1 MVQNHGIK
9 HLGIIMDGNR
19 RWAKK
24 RGLPALEGHRQGRV
38 IAKKV
43 GEWCIDRGIEVL
55 TLFAFSTENWNR
67 SKKEV
72 QFLFRLLEIMLTKDL
87 DELNR
92 KNIRL
97 TVIGR
102 ITGLPNRLQA
112 RIEHAV
118 EVTKNNTRGTL
129 QLAVNYGGRGEIVD
143 AVKQLVK
150 EARSASKITEA
161 SIGEKLYTSTQPDPD
176 LIIRTSGEQRTS
188 NFLLW
193 QAAYSELYFT
203 KKNWPEFTEKDLDLA
218 LQEYKRRERRFGK

>member
-1 MVQNHGIK
+1 
-9 HLGIIMDGNR
+9 MDGNR
-19 RWAKK
+19 RWATK
-24 RGLPALEGHRQGRV
+24 RGLPALEGHRQGRI

-55 TLFAFSTENWNR
+55 TLFAFSTENWKR

-87 DELNR
+87 DELHR

-102 ITGLPNRLQA
+102 VTGLPKRLQD
-112 RIEHAV
+112 RIDHAV
-118 EVTKNNTRGTL
+118 EVTKHNTRGTL
-129 QLAVNYGGRGEIVD
+129 QLAINYGGRGEIVD
-143 AVKQLVK
+143 AVKKLVK
-150 EARSASKITEA
+150 EARSASKITES
-161 SIGEKLYTSTQPDPD
+161 SISEKLYTAHQPDPD
-176 LIIRTSGEQRTS
+176 LIIRTSGEHRTS

-203 KKNWPEFTEKDLDLA
+203 KKNWPEFTEKDLDEA
-218 LQEYKRRERRFGK
+218 LKEYVDRERRFGK